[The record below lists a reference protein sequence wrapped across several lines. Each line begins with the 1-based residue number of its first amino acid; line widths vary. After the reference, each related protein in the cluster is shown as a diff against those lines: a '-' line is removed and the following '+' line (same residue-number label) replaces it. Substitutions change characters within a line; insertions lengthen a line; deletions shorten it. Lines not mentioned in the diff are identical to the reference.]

1 LQHFASSHQDALS
14 GDPWRAA
21 GASFMAGIVQATVL
35 LPINTVQTQVQTKG
49 HGVFVTLRS
58 NFEGGTLRGIRNLYG
73 ALGPTYVMLGAR
85 QALKF
90 GGGAAVKQRLPAH
103 WPEMARDIFAGSISA
118 MTSTTLLF
126 PLDTLKTRWQ
136 TGQPSPKNPREMYRG
151 FAPAV
156 SYSAF
161 GMALWVV
168 SRNALERT
176 IPDYEGPMQ
185 HWKHFVCG
193 GIAGLCVQLPT
204 FPFDTLK
211 KRLQSAQV
219 ARGVLGEVREL
230 LREGGPMRFYSG
242 FWVKCGFV
250 ALNGAVFNTVFVA
263 CRKLLR
269 GGYDIT

>member
-1 LQHFASSHQDALS
+1 
-14 GDPWRAA
+14 
-21 GASFMAGIVQATVL
+21 M
-35 LPINTVQTQVQTKG
+35 
-49 HGVFVTLRS
+49 
-58 NFEGGTLRGIRNLYG
+58 
-73 ALGPTYVMLGAR
+73 
-85 QALKF
+85 
-90 GGGAAVKQRLPAH
+90 KQRLPAH

-126 PLDTLKTRWQ
+126 PLDTLKTRWQVCLLDCAACAPAPALTRSRTLAQRTATRSDTPSDDDSCWQ

-219 ARGVLGEVREL
+219 ARGVLGEVRGAPQ
-230 LREGGPMRFYSG
+230 RGASCVYDEGRPLFQQAMGTSMGSFRWPCDMLTRACARRCVNCCVRVGQCASTAASG
-242 FWVKCGFV
+242 SSRSRALIEPVV
-250 ALNGAVFNTVFVA
+250 APVPCT
-263 CRKLLR
+263 R
-269 GGYDIT
+269 